1 MRFNA
6 LALHEEA
13 SRIAEAG
20 GHALIAEEAH
30 FEELI
35 ATAVAARNAIAETAM
50 ALARLDVA
58 AGQAERAAEDGWCR
72 PTITRDTM
80 LEIEGGRHPVVEAA
94 LRAKG
99 ERFVAN
105 DCTLSPKDRLWLVGG
120 PNMGGKS
127 TFLRQNALI
136 VLLAQAGAMCL
147 LRPRVS
153 AWSIACSAVWVP
165 RTILPV
171 AVRPSWL
178 RWWKP
183 PPSCRRPRPAASSS
197 SMKSGAEPRPMMVSL
212 WPGPWPRRCMA

>member
-94 LRAKG
+94 LRA
-99 ERFVAN
+99 
-105 DCTLSPKDRLWLVGG
+105 
-120 PNMGGKS
+120 
-127 TFLRQNALI
+127 
-136 VLLAQAGAMCL
+136 
-147 LRPRVS
+147 RVS
-153 AWSIACSAVWVP
+153 ASLPMIAPCHPGPAV
-165 RTILPV
+165 
-171 AVRPSWL
+171 AG
-178 RWWKP
+178 
-183 PPSCRRPRPAASSS
+183 RRPEHGR
-197 SMKSGAEPRPMMVSL
+197 
-212 WPGPWPRRCMA
+212 